1 MPYLTPL
8 LMYKYEE
15 LKEIVNRAVHNMSYD
30 YEAEKL
36 FEPVKY
42 LMSLGGK
49 RIRPVMT
56 LMACNLFDDKIEKAI
71 LPAVGMEVF
80 HNFTLVHDDI
90 MDKSQ
95 MRRGSATVHTKWDV
109 NQAILS
115 GDVMAFIANECI
127 IASPATVLMQVMK
140 IYNDTAIDVCSGQQM
155 DMDFE
160 KTSFV
165 SHTDYLRMIELK
177 TAVLLAASLKIG
189 AVIGNADPEGAD
201 KMYSFGRNL
210 GLAFQI
216 QDDLLDT
223 YGDPKIFGKKIG
235 TDIVSNK
242 KTILLIKAL
251 ELASGA
257 QLKTLNQQLQQ
268 EEFDDEEKISA
279 VKNIFD
285 ELNIRSAVEDIAG
298 QYTDLAFS
306 SLEEVKV
313 EEKRKKELRQLASSL
328 LNRTK

>member
-1 MPYLTPL
+1 
-8 LMYKYEE
+8 MYKYEE
-15 LKEIVNRAVHNMSYD
+15 LKEIVNRAIHNMSYD
-30 YEAEKL
+30 YEAEKI

-90 MDKSQ
+90 MDKSE
-95 MRRGSATVHTKWDV
+95 MRRGSATVHIKWDV

-127 IASPATVLMQVMK
+127 MASPVTSLTQVMK
-140 IYNDTAIDVCSGQQM
+140 VYNDTAIDVCSGQQM

-160 KTSFV
+160 KKSFV

-189 AVIGNADPEGAD
+189 ALIGNAEPGEAD
-201 KMYSFGRNL
+201 KMYSFGKNL
-210 GLAFQI
+210 GLGFQI

-251 ELASGA
+251 ELASGT
-257 QLKTLNQQLQQ
+257 QLKTLNQYLQQ

-285 ELNIRSAVEDIAG
+285 ELNIRSVVEDIAG

-313 EEKRKKELRQLASSL
+313 EGERKKELMQLASNL

>member
-1 MPYLTPL
+1 
-8 LMYKYEE
+8 MYKYEE
-15 LKEIVNRAVHNMSYD
+15 LQDIVNRAINNMSYD
-30 YEAEKL
+30 YEADRL

-42 LMSLGGK
+42 LMSMGGK

-56 LMACNLFDDKIEKAI
+56 LMAYNLFDDKVEKAI
-71 LPAVGMEVF
+71 LPAVGIEVF

-90 MDKSQ
+90 MDRSEL
-95 MRRGSATVHTKWDV
+95 RRGSDTVHVKWNV

-115 GDVMAFIANECI
+115 GDVMAFIANECML
-127 IASPATVLMQVMK
+127 SVPPSVLMQVMK

-160 KTSFV
+160 QKSFV

-189 AVIGNADPEGAD
+189 AVIGNAGPEEAE
-201 KMYSFGRNL
+201 KLYNFGSNL

-223 YGDPKIFGKKIG
+223 YGDPQIFGKRIG
-235 TDIVSNK
+235 NDIVANK

-257 QLKTLNQQLQQ
+257 QLNTLNHQLQM
-268 EEFDDEEKISA
+268 EDFDDEEKIN
-279 VKNIFD
+279 VVRNIFD
-285 ELNIRSAVEDIAG
+285 ELNIKAAVEEMVR
-298 QYTDLAFS
+298 QYTDLAYS
-306 SLEEVKV
+306 SLDDVQVEKGRKEELM
-313 EEKRKKELRQLASSL
+313 ELTSFL
-328 LNRTK
+328 LKRTK

>member
-1 MPYLTPL
+1 
-8 LMYKYEE
+8 
-15 LKEIVNRAVHNMSYD
+15 
-30 YEAEKL
+30 
-36 FEPVKY
+36 
-42 LMSLGGK
+42 
-49 RIRPVMT
+49 
-56 LMACNLFDDKIEKAI
+56 MACNMFDDKVEKAI

-90 MDKSQ
+90 MDRSE
-95 MRRGSATVHTKWDV
+95 MRRGSATVHKKWDE

-127 IASPATVLMQVMK
+127 MSAPGEFLKEVMK
-140 IYNDTAIDVCSGQQM
+140 IYNDTAIEVCSGQQM

-189 AVIGNADPEGAD
+189 AVIGGAGQED
-201 KMYSFGRNL
+201 SENIYSFGRNL

-223 YGDPKIFGKKIG
+223 YGDPEQFGKKIG

-251 ELASGA
+251 EQASGN
-257 QLKTLNQQLQQ
+257 QLKALNSQLQMKD
-268 EEFDDEEKISA
+268 FNAEEKIST
-279 VKNIFD
+279 VKSIYD
-285 ELNIRSAVEDIAG
+285 KLNIRPAVEEMAK
-298 QYTDLAFS
+298 QYTDHAYS
-306 SLEEVKV
+306 SLDEVKV
-313 EEKRKKELRQLASSL
+313 EKERKAGLLNMASNL
-328 LNRTK
+328 LNRTS

>member
-1 MPYLTPL
+1 MPHLTPL

-15 LKEIVNRAVHNMSYD
+15 LKEIVNRAIHNMSYD

-90 MDKSQ
+90 MDKSE
-95 MRRGSATVHTKWDV
+95 MRRGSATVHIKWDV

-127 IASPATVLMQVMK
+127 MASPATSLTQVMK

-160 KTSFV
+160 KKSFV

-189 AVIGNADPEGAD
+189 ALIGNAEPGEAD
-201 KMYSFGRNL
+201 KMYSFGKNL
-210 GLAFQI
+210 GLGFQI

-251 ELASGA
+251 ELASGT
-257 QLKTLNQQLQQ
+257 QLKTLNQHLQQ

-285 ELNIRSAVEDIAG
+285 ELNIRSVVEDIAG

-306 SLEEVKV
+306 SLEEVKI
-313 EEKRKKELRQLASSL
+313 EGERKKELMQLASSL

>member
-1 MPYLTPL
+1 
-8 LMYKYEE
+8 MYKYVE
-15 LKEIVNRAVHNMSYD
+15 LQNIVNRAINNMSYD

-42 LMSLGGK
+42 LMSMGGK

-71 LPAVGMEVF
+71 LPAVGIEVF

-90 MDKSQ
+90 MDKSEI
-95 MRRGSATVHTKWDV
+95 RRGSATVHKKWNV

-115 GDVMAFIANECI
+115 GDVMAFIANECMLSAP
-127 IASPATVLMQVMK
+127 ASVLMQVMK
-140 IYNDTAIDVCSGQQM
+140 IFNDTAIDVCSGQQM

-160 KTSFV
+160 QKSFV

-177 TAVLLAASLKIG
+177 TAVLLAAALKIG
-189 AVIGNADPEGAD
+189 AVTGNAEPEEAE
-201 KMYSFGRNL
+201 KLYSFGSNL

-223 YGDPKIFGKKIG
+223 YGDPRVFGKKIG
-235 TDIVSNK
+235 NDIVSNK

-251 ELASGA
+251 ELASGP
-257 QLKTLNQQLQQ
+257 QLNILNHQLQL
-268 EEFDDEEKISA
+268 EEFDSEEKIA
-279 VKNIFD
+279 EVKNIFD
-285 ELNIRSAVEDIAG
+285 ELNVKSAVEDMAR
-298 QYTDLAFS
+298 QYTDLAYS
-306 SLEEVKV
+306 SLEDVKV
-313 EEKRKKELRQLASSL
+313 EKVRKEELMQLTAFL

>member
-1 MPYLTPL
+1 
-8 LMYKYEE
+8 MYKYEE
-15 LKEIVNRAVHNMSYD
+15 LQDIVNRAITNMSYD
-30 YEAEKL
+30 YEADKL

-42 LMSLGGK
+42 LMSMGGK

-56 LMACNLFDDKIEKAI
+56 LMACNLFDDKVEKAI
-71 LPAVGMEVF
+71 LPAVGIEVF

-90 MDKSQ
+90 MDRSEL
-95 MRRGSATVHTKWDV
+95 RRGSATVHVKWNV

-115 GDVMAFIANECI
+115 GDVMAFVANECMLS
-127 IASPATVLMQVMK
+127 APPSMLVQVMK
-140 IYNDTAIDVCSGQQM
+140 IFNDTAIDVCSGQQM

-160 KTSFV
+160 QKSFV

-189 AVIGNADPEGAD
+189 AVIGNAGPEEAE
-201 KMYSFGRNL
+201 KLYNFGNNL

-223 YGDPKIFGKKIG
+223 YGDPKVFGKKIG
-235 TDIVSNK
+235 NDIITNK

-257 QLKTLNQQLQQ
+257 KLNTLNHQLQM
-268 EEFDDEEKISA
+268 EEFDKEEKIN
-279 VKNIFD
+279 VVRNIFD
-285 ELNIRSAVEDIAG
+285 ELNIKSAVEDMVR
-298 QYTDLAFS
+298 QYTDLAYS
-306 SLEEVKV
+306 SLEDVQV
-313 EEKRKKELRQLASSL
+313 EKDRKEELMELASFL
-328 LNRTK
+328 LKRTK

>member
-1 MPYLTPL
+1 
-8 LMYKYEE
+8 MYKYEE
-15 LKEIVNRAVHNMSYD
+15 LKEIINRAIHNMSYD

-90 MDKSQ
+90 MDKSEI
-95 MRRGSATVHTKWDV
+95 RRGSATVHKKWDV

-127 IASPATVLMQVMK
+127 MASPATALMAVMK

-160 KTSFV
+160 RTNFV

-189 AVIGNADPEGAD
+189 ALIGNADPESAD
-201 KMYSFGRNL
+201 RMYSFGRNL

-223 YGDPKIFGKKIG
+223 YGDPKVFGKKIG

-251 ELASGA
+251 ELASGE
-257 QLKTLNQQLQQ
+257 QLKTLNQYLQL
-268 EEFDDEEKISA
+268 EEFDDEEKIA
-279 VKNIFD
+279 VIKNIFD
-285 ELNIRSAVEDIAG
+285 ELNIKSAVEDIAG
-298 QYTDLAFS
+298 QYTHLAFA
-306 SLEEVKV
+306 SLKEVKV
-313 EEKRKKELRQLASSL
+313 EEERKKELMQLASSL

>member
-1 MPYLTPL
+1 
-8 LMYKYEE
+8 MYKYEE
-15 LKEIVNRAVHNMSYD
+15 LQDIINRAINNMSYD

-42 LMSLGGK
+42 LMSMGGK
-49 RIRPVMT
+49 RIRPVVT
-56 LMACNLFDDKIEKAI
+56 LMACDLFDGKVEQAI
-71 LPAVGMEVF
+71 LPAVGIEVF

-90 MDKSQ
+90 MDQSEV
-95 MRRGSATVHTKWDV
+95 RRGSATVHKKWDV
-109 NQAILS
+109 NQAIIS

-127 IASPATVLMQVMK
+127 LSAPAPVLTHVMK

-160 KTSFV
+160 QTSFV
-165 SHTDYLRMIELK
+165 SHTDYLRLIELK

-189 AVIGNADPEGAD
+189 AVIGNADPEETE
-201 KMYSFGRNL
+201 KMYRFGRNL

-223 YGDPKIFGKKIG
+223 YGDPQIFGKKIG

-251 ELASGA
+251 ELASGD
-257 QLKTLNQQLQQ
+257 QLNTLNHQLQL
-268 EEFDDEEKISA
+268 EEFDNEEKIA
-279 VKNIFD
+279 VVKNLFN
-285 ELNIRSAVEDIAG
+285 ELNIRPAVEDMVR
-298 QYTDLAFS
+298 QYTDLAYA

-313 EEKRKKELRQLASSL
+313 EKERKEELMQLTADL
-328 LNRTK
+328 LHRAK

>member
-1 MPYLTPL
+1 
-8 LMYKYEE
+8 MYRYEE
-15 LKEIVNRAVHNMSYD
+15 LKEIINRAINNMSFD
-30 YEAEKL
+30 YGADKL
-36 FEPVKY
+36 FEPVRY

-56 LMACNLFDDKIEKAI
+56 LMACNLYDDKVEKAI
-71 LPAVGMEVF
+71 LPAVGIEVF

-90 MDKSQ
+90 MDRSE
-95 MRRGSATVHTKWDV
+95 MRRGSATVHKKWDV

-115 GDVMAFIANECI
+115 GDVMAFIANDCI
-127 IASPATVLMQVMK
+127 MSAPGTSLAQVMK
-140 IYNDTAIDVCSGQQM
+140 IYNETAIQVCSGQQM

-189 AVIGNADPEGAD
+189 ALVGGAAPEDAEN
-201 KMYSFGRNL
+201 MYNFGRNL

-223 YGDPKIFGKKIG
+223 YGDPGTFGKKIG

-251 ELASGA
+251 ELASGNNLKILNEQL
-257 QLKTLNQQLQQ
+257 QLK
-268 EEFDDEEKISA
+268 EFDAQDKIA
-279 VKNIFD
+279 RVKNIFD
-285 ELNIRSAVEDIAG
+285 ELNIRPAVEEMAR
-298 QYTDLAFS
+298 QYTNLAYSSFEKVKIEKDKKSELFDLAS
-306 SLEEVKV
+306 K
-313 EEKRKKELRQLASSL
+313 L
-328 LNRTK
+328 LNRNR